1 MVVGH
6 SRASSEPV
14 CRHAHPFIVETLVA
28 VVVVVATMM
37 MEASTMPLA
46 VEVAVV
52 AVVQQPW
59 QQQEGQ
65 EREQANRLSHPL
77 AAGVR

>member
-1 MVVGH
+1 MVAGH
-6 SRASSEPV
+6 SRASSEAV
-14 CRHAHPFIVETLVA
+14 CRHAHPFIVVA
-28 VVVVVATMM
+28 VTMM

-52 AVVQQPW
+52 AVVRQPW
-59 QQQEGQ
+59 QQEGQ
-65 EREQANRLSHPL
+65 ERQQANHLSHPL